1 MQDPSSARPL
11 PSSAQELVTGGQHA
25 FNPLSGSIISAPIVC
40 RWYTKF
46 HMETEQSVNTWFPR
60 WCFYMFLPHTAQ
72 LLWPLW
78 KFDGFLVGG
87 SSIKMPFSGPW
98 SVNEENPLFLDHVRG
113 ERMDFHSYVSL
124 LEGIPLVHVQ
134 ITSCLLY
141 VPWYPHE
148 IHYIPISI
156 LDKLLLFLMMYIIL
170 PMFRDIRTLLHLFL
184 VDFTFHGQ
192 RQHFGRFPRP
202 NFPPASGAA
211 TPCARR
217 AEGSRNSK
225 ERLAPWVQKFQQFL
239 EIREIRGDIFGHQMK
254 IFVFSMWVK
263 QKNTVNHPPGKP
275 FL

>member
-1 MQDPSSARPL
+1 MRSIHSVDQ
-11 PSSAQELVTGGQHA
+11 
-25 FNPLSGSIISAPIVC
+25 IISAPIVC

-87 SSIKMPFSGPW
+87 SSIKMPFSGLPC

-134 ITSCLLY
+134 KSHHVCCMSHDIPTKSTTSPYQFRWILVFSY
-141 VPWYPHE
+141 DVYHPSHVQRHPHLT
-148 IHYIPISI
+148 P
-156 LDKLLLFLMMYIIL
+156 
-170 PMFRDIRTLLHLFL
+170 
-184 VDFTFHGQ
+184 TFFWWTSTFDGQ

-202 NFPPASGAA
+202 NFRRQPAAQRRHAPVERKDLG
-211 TPCARR
+211 TPRR
-217 AEGSRNSK
+217 ALLHEFK
-225 ERLAPWVQKFQQFL
+225 KFQQFL
-239 EIREIRGDIFGHQMK
+239 GVRRTKRCGDMRTSNEDFCFFDVGK
-254 IFVFSMWVK
+254 TK
-263 QKNTVNHPPGKP
+263 KYCKLYPPGKP